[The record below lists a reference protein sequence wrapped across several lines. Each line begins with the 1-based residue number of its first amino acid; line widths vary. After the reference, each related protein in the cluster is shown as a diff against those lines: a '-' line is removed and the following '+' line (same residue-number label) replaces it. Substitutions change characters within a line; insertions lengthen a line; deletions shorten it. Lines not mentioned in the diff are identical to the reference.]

1 MALEK
6 HHAEA
11 LAELLE
17 EASRNL
23 EELMLTAE
31 AKQLEVRNYLPDE
44 LHGFACILREAYG
57 IDAPNKKEQKS

>member
-6 HHAEA
+6 HHAEMM
-11 LAELLE
+11 AELLE

-23 EELMLTAE
+23 EELMVTAE
-31 AKQLEVRNYLPDE
+31 AKELQVRYCLPDE
-44 LHGFACILREAYG
+44 LHGSAVILREAYG